1 MEATSAIF
9 RATNNASLTETMIAY
24 SVKKDKLLFL
34 KSLALNL
41 FFEIE
46 NTFLYLKI
54 VLQKFFEDVSILFS

>member
-9 RATNNASLTETMIAY
+9 RATNNASFTETMIAY

-41 FFEIE
+41 FFEISLIE
-46 NTFLYLKI
+46 PDRHSP
-54 VLQKFFEDVSILFS
+54 VLS